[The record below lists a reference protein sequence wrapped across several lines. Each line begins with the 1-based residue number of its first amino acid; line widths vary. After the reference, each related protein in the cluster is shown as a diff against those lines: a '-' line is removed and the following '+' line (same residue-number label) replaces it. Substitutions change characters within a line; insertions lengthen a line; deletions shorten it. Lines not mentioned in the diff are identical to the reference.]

1 MQSWWSMFA
10 LLRKLQHAL
19 QPEEEEDLKKIQIFL
34 FLRKSA
40 DMYGTN
46 LSESEVFCRSDVLR
60 KAAKKGII
68 QVKRGTCMNT
78 CFIVGKIVEEP
89 EFRDEVTKRNAVMV
103 IDSLRPYAEND
114 GNFVKDR
121 FRIRLWHGIADEV
134 KETTHVGDPVA
145 VKGRIEMNESGPV
158 IVAEHVSLTSCF

>member
-1 MQSWWSMFA
+1 M
-10 LLRKLQHAL
+10 LRKLQHAL
-19 QPEEEEDLKKIQIFL
+19 QPEEGREDLKKTQIFL
-34 FLRKSA
+34 FLWKSA

-60 KAAKKGII
+60 KSAKKGII

-89 EFRDEVTKRNAVMV
+89 EFRNEVTKRNAVMV

-134 KETTHVGDPVA
+134 KETAHAGDAVA